1 MRSDLNL
8 HALEQFVALA
18 RTRNF
23 TRTAEE
29 LHVSQPA
36 LSRSIRK
43 LEEQLGSPLFE
54 RRPREVVLTDLGE
67 RLLERAREI
76 LRMIDETLTELSDA
90 GRHPRIRLGAIP
102 TIAPYFLP
110 RILGGFSEVRP
121 EVRVV
126 VQEDT
131 TDQLV
136 RRCSQ
141 GELDVV
147 ILALPLAAPALQVEP
162 LFEEELLL
170 VMPAQHSLAASR
182 TVSIN
187 ALERFPFVT
196 LNEVHC
202 LSENIASFCRRK
214 SVQPVSMER
223 TSQLVT
229 VQELVSLDHG
239 LSIVPEMAREIDTS
253 ETRVYRS
260 FTGDRPQRT
269 VALGWNPQRPVGEA
283 VQAFMKH
290 VKEQSGRKAGSRP
303 PESPAPRNPSR
314 SKSRTG

>member
-8 HALEQFVALA
+8 YALEQFVALA

-23 TRTAEE
+23 TRAAEE

-43 LEEQLGSPLFE
+43 LEDQLGKPLFE
-54 RRPREVVLTDLGE
+54 RRPREVVLTELGE
-67 RLLERAREI
+67 RLLGRAREI
-76 LRMIDETLTELSDA
+76 LRMIDETLTEFSEA
-90 GRHPRIRLGAIP
+90 GRNPRVRLGAIP

-110 RILGGFSEVRP
+110 RVLGGFSEVRP
-121 EVRVV
+121 DIRVV

-147 ILALPLAAPALQVEP
+147 ILAFPVAAPLLQVEP

-170 VMPAQHSLAASR
+170 VMPAQHALATSR
-182 TVSIN
+182 TVSIS
-187 ALERFPFVT
+187 ALERYPFVT

-239 LSIVPEMAREIDTS
+239 LSIVPAMAREIDTS
-253 ETRVYRS
+253 QTRVYRS

-269 VALGWNPQRPVGEA
+269 VALGWNAERPISEA
-283 VQAFMKH
+283 TQAFMRH
-290 VKEQSGRKAGSRP
+290 VRERSGTKAGSGA
-303 PESPAPRNPSR
+303 SSR
-314 SKSRTG
+314 GAS